1 MATPDIVN
9 RQKASSHPLKPGSF
23 YTGIVT
29 AVDASGRVTVKVQN
43 LGASYGPVMP
53 LGTTTLNK
61 LKVNDTVSCTFSD
74 EFFTD
79 LVVFGSSRAKTDVF
93 AAKTVVDTLLTTV
106 TNLQSQITSLAARV
120 TALENS

>member
-9 RQKASSHPLKPGSF
+9 REKASSHPLKPGSF

-29 AVDASGRVTVKVQN
+29 AVDTSGRVTVKVQN

-53 LGTTTLNK
+53 VGTTALNK
-61 LKVNDTVSCTFSD
+61 LAVNDTVACTFTD

-79 LVVFGSSRAKTDVF
+79 LLVFGSNKVKNDVF
-93 AAKTVVDTLLTTV
+93 AAKTVVDALISTV
-106 TNLQSQITSLAARV
+106 NSLAARV
-120 TALENS
+120 TALEGA